1 MWVENDTNVAGG
13 THGGIRKSSGKGN
26 RLIILHTGSENGWI
40 PGADLV
46 FQSKKSTGDYHDEMT
61 AEHFEEWFHDS
72 LMPNITPKLLIVID
86 NAPCHSQQLERI
98 PTMNSTKQYMQDW
111 LTAHEIPFPEHALKR
126 ELHALI
132 RASNPTQK
140 YAVDEMAKAAGHEVV
155 RLPPYHCELN
165 PIELAW
171 SHASITH

>member
-1 MWVENDTNVAGG
+1 MVTCQHY
-13 THGGIRKSSGKGN
+13 T
-26 RLIILHTGSENGWI
+26 
-40 PGADLV
+40 
-46 FQSKKSTGDYHDEMT
+46 
-61 AEHFEEWFHDS
+61 
-72 LMPNITPKLLIVID
+72 LIVID

-171 SHASITH
+171 SQVKKNNKLFTLSRERIDL